1 MNFFHHVQP
10 PKILVSL
17 SITIMTDIKSY
28 LLTVYVLF
36 VANIRR
42 YHEHLTSIRGQV
54 IVVSF
59 SFNRAAQIIV
69 EILRKGQNPF

>member
-36 VANIRR
+36 VANISR